1 VKPNVVGVPERLEE
15 LFKALAEPRRVA
27 ILRLVRRDGAKRLYR
42 ASDEGIDELR
52 AYLDAFWDDS
62 LLSLKQQIA
71 RNKVRCGGG

>member
-1 VKPNVVGVPERLEE
+1 VLETVGL
-15 LFKALAEPRRVA
+15 LHLRRE
-27 ILRLVRRDGAKRLYR
+27 GTKRLYR

-71 RNKVRCGGG
+71 RNKARRGRR